1 MGRREEKRGD
11 VSPLQRFGA
20 GVNRADFIPERI
32 WIRPE
37 GEQLRPLDRADDPEL
52 WAEHVAAEE
61 SVVTQVSKDAN
72 GMLWPTSS
80 SSALHTMRQMV
91 DAAALEPDLNVLE
104 IGTGTGYNAA
114 LMADLGVRVTT
125 MEIDPELAA
134 AASAA
139 LERTGFADRVT
150 VITRDGE
157 RGASEQ
163 APFDRVIVTAAAR
176 TIPYTWVEQTRDG
189 GRLVVPYSGPEC
201 AGALLVLDVAGG
213 TATGRAVG
221 DAFFMPLRGQKQP
234 QSVLRAERAPDARRR
249 LRITVT
255 QTGQN
260 VALVPTT

>member
-1 MGRREEKRGD
+1 M
-11 VSPLQRFGA
+11 SALHRFGA

-37 GEQLRPLDRADDPEL
+37 GERLRPPDRADDPEL

-61 SVVTQVSKDAN
+61 SVVTQVSQDAN

-80 SSALHTMRQMV
+80 SSALHTMRQMI
-91 DAAALEPDLNVLE
+91 DAAELVPDLNVLE

-114 LMADLGVRVTT
+114 VMADLGVRVTT
-125 MEIDPELAA
+125 VEIDPKLAA

-150 VITRDGE
+150 VVNRDGE
-157 RGASEQ
+157 QGAPER

-176 TIPYTWVEQTRDG
+176 TIPYTWVEQTRHG

-201 AGALLVLDVAGG
+201 AGALLVLDIAGG
-213 TATGRAVG
+213 TATGHAVG

-234 QSVLRAERAPDARRR
+234 QSILRAERAPDALRR

-255 QTGQN
+255 RTGQD
-260 VALVPTT
+260 VALTPSA